1 MEEEVKSVETKNKK
15 NILIP
20 IIIITV
26 VVILAVV
33 ILFIIKPFGNND
45 NGDNGDDNETVK
57 LDEKITVNTYKT
69 ENLFYVS
76 KVLQSGETF
85 DIYAY
90 DCKNDS
96 CQIITDDKGIVL
108 FDENKIRYRAY
119 TSEEVIKINNTN
131 ELITPEILDMKGFK
145 DIKEYANLKKSE
157 IENLDADLS
166 IYMIEGKVYIKKND
180 NVSKD
185 GITIDDMLFY
195 DNIIYNLDK
204 EDVVYSRE
212 KGQTASVTKEGNLYL
227 VKVIDDNTNNLEDEI
242 FNKKIELLTKK
253 TTDKY
258 YIKDNNVYYIDA
270 DKVMQVNEKNKI
282 KEYDASITA
291 LALNG
296 DTILYL
302 DKENQIMMKK
312 INEDKPFFTSNLK
325 MKNSDSYVYLEMFD
339 DAYQIIYNDQ
349 NVLNEAD
356 FDKYLKENIKD
367 NEIIQKIKKCGLRNN
382 DCDWYIPVLGYMLKV
397 DKKGKLIS
405 KEYIFLG

>member
-1 MEEEVKSVETKNKK
+1 MEEEVKSVDTKNKK
-15 NILIP
+15 NIIIP
-20 IIIITV
+20 IIIVSALI
-26 VVILAVV
+26 ILIVV
-33 ILFIIKPFGNND
+33 ILFVLKPFGNND
-45 NGDNGDDNETVK
+45 NGDNGDNEEKAK
-57 LDEKITVNTYKT
+57 LDEKTTVNTYKT

-90 DCKNDS
+90 DCKNDA
-96 CQIITDDKGIVL
+96 CQIFTDENGIVL
-108 FDENKIRYRAY
+108 YDENKMQYRAY
-119 TSEEVIKINNTN
+119 TSEEINKFNNTN
-131 ELITPEILDMKGFK
+131 ELITPEILDIKGFK
-145 DIKEYANLKKSE
+145 EIKESSNIKKSE

-185 GITIDDMLFY
+185 GITIDDVLFC

-204 EDVVYSRE
+204 EDVIYSRE

-242 FNKKIELLTKK
+242 FNKKFELLTKK

-258 YIKDNNVYYIDA
+258 YIKDNSVYYIDA
-270 DKVMQVNEKNKI
+270 DKVMKVNEKNKV
-282 KEYDASITA
+282 KEYDTSITA
-291 LALNG
+291 LALNK
-296 DTILYL
+296 DTLLYL

-325 MKNSDSYVYLEMFD
+325 MKSSDSYVYLEMFD
-339 DAYQIIYNDQ
+339 NAYQIIYNDP

-405 KEYIFLG
+405 KEYIFIG